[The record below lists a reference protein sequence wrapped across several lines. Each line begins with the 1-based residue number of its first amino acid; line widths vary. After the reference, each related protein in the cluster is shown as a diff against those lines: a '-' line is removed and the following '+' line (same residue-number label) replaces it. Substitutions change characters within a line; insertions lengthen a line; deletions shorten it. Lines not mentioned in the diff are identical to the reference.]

1 MKTDNNEYR
10 FEFVAKVS
18 LLSVFLVLFSI
29 FIIFSIISFSRNNK
43 INEIQAEVNEL
54 QNIIEQKE
62 FEIQCLEL
70 QQNDL
75 ITELENERSK

>member
-1 MKTDNNEYR
+1 MKANNEYR
-10 FEFVAKVS
+10 FEFVAKAS
-18 LLSVFLVLFSI
+18 LLSILLVLFAM
-29 FIIFSIISFSRNNK
+29 FVIFSTMSFIRNNK
-43 INEIQAEVNEL
+43 IDDIQAEVNEL
-54 QNIIEQKE
+54 QNVIEQKE

>member
-1 MKTDNNEYR
+1 MKANNEYR
-10 FEFVAKVS
+10 FEFVAKAS
-18 LLSVFLVLFSI
+18 LLSILLILFAM
-29 FIIFSIISFSRNNK
+29 FIIFSAISFFRNNK
-43 INEIQAEVNEL
+43 IDDIQAEVNEL
-54 QNIIEQKE
+54 QNVIEQKE

>member
-1 MKTDNNEYR
+1 MKTNSNEYK
-10 FEFVAKVS
+10 FEFVAKAS
-18 LLSVFLVLFSI
+18 LLLVFLVLFSI
-29 FIIFSIISFSRNNK
+29 FVIFSIISFSRNNK
-43 INEIQAEVNEL
+43 IDEIQAEVNEL

>member
-1 MKTDNNEYR
+1 MKANNEYR
-10 FEFVAKVS
+10 FEFVAKAS
-18 LLSVFLVLFSI
+18 LLSVLLVLFAM
-29 FIIFSIISFSRNNK
+29 FVIFSTVSFVRNNK
-43 INEIQAEVNEL
+43 IDDIQAEVNEL
-54 QNIIEQKE
+54 QNVIEQKE

>member
-1 MKTDNNEYR
+1 MNSNEKKLNKPNR
-10 FEFVAKVS
+10 LLFLFAMFVV
-18 LLSVFLVLFSI
+18 FSI
-29 FIIFSIISFSRNNK
+29 VSFVRNNK
-43 INEIQAEVNEL
+43 IDDIQAEVNEL
-54 QNIIEQKE
+54 QNVIEQKE

>member
-1 MKTDNNEYR
+1 MKANNEYR
-10 FEFVAKVS
+10 FEFVAKAS
-18 LLSVFLVLFSI
+18 LLSVLLVLFAM
-29 FIIFSIISFSRNNK
+29 FVVFSIVSFVRNNK
-43 INEIQAEVNEL
+43 IDDIQAEVNEL
-54 QNIIEQKE
+54 QNVIEQKE

>member
-1 MKTDNNEYR
+1 MKTNSNEYK
-10 FEFVAKVS
+10 FEFVAKAS
-18 LLSVFLVLFSI
+18 LLVFLVLFSI
-29 FIIFSIISFSRNNK
+29 FVIFSIISFSRNNK
-43 INEIQAEVNEL
+43 IDEIQAEVDEL

>member
-1 MKTDNNEYR
+1 MKTNNEYR
-10 FEFVAKVS
+10 FEFVAKAS
-18 LLSVFLVLFSI
+18 LLSILLVLFAM
-29 FIIFSIISFSRNNK
+29 FVIFSTMSFIRNNK
-43 INEIQAEVNEL
+43 IDDIQAEVNEL

>member
-1 MKTDNNEYR
+1 MKTNNEYR
-10 FEFVAKVS
+10 FEFVAKAS
-18 LLSVFLVLFSI
+18 LLSILLILFAM
-29 FIIFSIISFSRNNK
+29 FIIFSAISFFRNNK
-43 INEIQAEVNEL
+43 IDDIQAEVNEL
-54 QNIIEQKE
+54 QNVIEQKE

>member
-1 MKTDNNEYR
+1 MKANNEYR
-10 FEFVAKVS
+10 FEFVAKAS
-18 LLSVFLVLFSI
+18 LLSILLVLFAM
-29 FIIFSIISFSRNNK
+29 FVIFSTISFIRNNK
-43 INEIQAEVNEL
+43 IDDIQAEVNEL
-54 QNIIEQKE
+54 QNVIEQKE

>member
-1 MKTDNNEYR
+1 MKANNEYR
-10 FEFVAKVS
+10 FEFVAKAS
-18 LLSVFLVLFSI
+18 LLSIMLVLFAV

-43 INEIQAEVNEL
+43 IEDAQKEVNKL